1 MKDAGEF
8 SEWVYSFTQ
17 SMNGEGAGSVPCGE
31 CVACCTSSK
40 FILVKPSDSKALEA
54 IPKELLFSAPGLP
67 KGFQILGY
75 DEQGHCPMFK
85 EGKCSIYESRPETCR
100 QYDCRALAAADASL
114 EEENADIS
122 ESVSLWEFSF
132 KNADSVRRLE
142 AIRQSM
148 MFLRKNSELFP
159 EGYIPARDS
168 QKSALAIR
176 LHEIF
181 LSDTS
186 ERNSAKNL
194 AEEIVKQFPID
205 LDNKV

>member
-1 MKDAGEF
+1 
-8 SEWVYSFTQ
+8 
-17 SMNGEGAGSVPCGE
+17 
-31 CVACCTSSK
+31 
-40 FILVKPSDSKALEA
+40 
-54 IPKELLFSAPGLP
+54 
-67 KGFQILGY
+67 
-75 DEQGHCPMFK
+75 
-85 EGKCSIYESRPETCR
+85 
-100 QYDCRALAAADASL
+100 
-114 EEENADIS
+114 
-122 ESVSLWEFSF
+122 
-132 KNADSVRRLE
+132 
-142 AIRQSM
+142 M

-181 LSDTS
+181 LSDTP